1 MFTTVFALWNC
12 YVMTLLILYAPSHK
26 GVSLI
31 ITIVEYCILIY
42 FFDINNK
49 KMDGSDTD
57 EMSVEFTRLTD
68 NDLNDGQARIN
79 YSGISGRRQNPN
91 PKPQYEMS
99 LLQELA
105 TKRNIS

>member
-1 MFTTVFALWNC
+1 
-12 YVMTLLILYAPSHK
+12 
-26 GVSLI
+26 
-31 ITIVEYCILIY
+31 
-42 FFDINNK
+42 
-49 KMDGSDTD
+49 MDGSDTD

-79 YSGISGRRQNPN
+79 YSGISRQQNQ
-91 PKPQYEMS
+91 KPQYEMS

>member
-1 MFTTVFALWNC
+1 
-12 YVMTLLILYAPSHK
+12 MTA
-26 GVSLI
+26 
-31 ITIVEYCILIY
+31 
-42 FFDINNK
+42 
-49 KMDGSDTD
+49 DTD

-79 YSGISGRRQNPN
+79 YSGRSK
-91 PKPQYEMS
+91 KPTCEMS